1 MRFGEQPVLEI
12 VKRYRTETPK
22 VILQRVFDE
31 LAEFGG
37 ETLQRD
43 DLAVVL
49 VRS

>member
-1 MRFGEQPVLEI
+1 
-12 VKRYRTETPK
+12 

-31 LAEFGG
+31 LAEHTG

-43 DLAVVL
+43 DLAVVV